1 MTGLIKCI
9 GKMRIFIVIMIHLGK
24 TLKSLLAATF
34 NLITVTLTSEYS
46 AQVVPRSVCS
56 ASS

>member
-9 GKMRIFIVIMIHLGK
+9 RKRRIFIVIMIHLGK

-34 NLITVTLTSEYS
+34 NLITVTLTSECQEVFVLQAANLS
-46 AQVVPRSVCS
+46 
-56 ASS
+56 

>member
-9 GKMRIFIVIMIHLGK
+9 RKRRIFGVIMIHLGK
-24 TLKSLLAATF
+24 TLLADTF

-46 AQVVPRSVCS
+46 AQVVPRTVCS